1 MKKTLQILLF
11 ALIAIMM
18 PIGIL
23 AQENEN
29 VAKVGDTEY
38 TTFDEALTNWTDG
51 TTLTLLTDITG
62 LTERIKTFAKG
73 LTLDLNGHKIESS
86 DNWTIWVDG
95 DSGSELTIR
104 DTKGGGYIQGCVY
117 AVAGGSTLRL
127 ESGTVEEVTANG
139 DFTMTGGRIVC
150 ENDIALYVNAY
161 VNVLISGGEISGKH
175 GVYGSIAN
183 NITVTG
189 IAKITATNGYAI
201 YSRFVAETII
211 DGTPILNGTKGE
223 ISTEK
228 KIIFNTQPADDT
240 VWHVAIDTEYNKD
253 GIFATPGEGIAL
265 DISRF
270 ASSMEGYELKQNAKG
285 ELLLC
290 NHQTAY
296 VAVSNDD
303 GSTHKT
309 TCTCGEVVI
318 EEHVACSGGM
328 ATCQDKAVCEHCGQS
343 YGETNPNIHTFDD
356 DDKCACGAE
365 IGEAISVDL
374 SALTATYIINDSEEY
389 IFTGTGNHGV
399 KVECGNPKIVLNNAN
414 VTLNDGDY
422 YEGNPINSIHIAS
435 ASGTTIIQV
444 KGENSITT
452 KAGAGIFVAKGGT
465 VKITGTNREDILN
478 VRGAAGCNGIGGYVF
493 YNNDLFAV
501 DCGNI
506 EISNVTVRT
515 YGSLSDLGDM
525 APAIGASGNANCGY
539 VTIDNADVYAE
550 GYISPYGY
558 EGSSAIGTG
567 VDFIYC
573 EGGTI
578 GEISIVN
585 NSIVYVTRGAYCD
598 YIGSCGHEYNP
609 TEGVVDAT
617 AKSSTIYCYD
627 TVDATEPVKTL
638 KYGALGTLLVEDEN
652 GNWICEGE
660 HTYANGVCESCGY
673 KCTHEGCEHTT
684 ATDNG
689 DGTHSFV
696 CSVCGETGKEAHA
709 YNEDGFCICHDE
721 DNNTTSIE
729 EVKGENGE
737 VETIYDLQGRKI
749 EKITTSG
756 VYIVGGKKVVIR

>member
-1 MKKTLQILLF
+1 
-11 ALIAIMM
+11 
-18 PIGIL
+18 
-23 AQENEN
+23 
-29 VAKVGDTEY
+29 
-38 TTFDEALTNWTDG
+38 
-51 TTLTLLTDITG
+51 
-62 LTERIKTFAKG
+62 
-73 LTLDLNGHKIESS
+73 
-86 DNWTIWVDG
+86 
-95 DSGSELTIR
+95 
-104 DTKGGGYIQGCVY
+104 
-117 AVAGGSTLRL
+117 
-127 ESGTVEEVTANG
+127 
-139 DFTMTGGRIVC
+139 
-150 ENDIALYVNAY
+150 
-161 VNVLISGGEISGKH
+161 
-175 GVYGSIAN
+175 
-183 NITVTG
+183 
-189 IAKITATNGYAI
+189 
-201 YSRFVAETII
+201 
-211 DGTPILNGTKGE
+211 
-223 ISTEK
+223 
-228 KIIFNTQPADDT
+228 
-240 VWHVAIDTEYNKD
+240 
-253 GIFATPGEGIAL
+253 
-265 DISRF
+265 
-270 ASSMEGYELKQNAKG
+270 
-285 ELLLC
+285 
-290 NHQTAY
+290 
-296 VAVSNDD
+296 
-303 GSTHKT
+303 
-309 TCTCGEVVI
+309 
-318 EEHVACSGGM
+318 M

-356 DDKCACGAE
+356 DGKCAWGAE

-422 YEGNPINSIHIAS
+422 YEGNPINGIHIAS

-452 KAGAGIFVAKGGT
+452 KAGAGIFVAKGGI

-493 YNNDLFAV
+493 YNNDLFAI

-660 HTYANGVCESCGY
+660 HTYANGVCENCGY

-756 VYIVGGKKVVIR
+756 VYIVGGKKVIIR